1 MKMFFRDFPC
11 VTAVPADVVAMKY
24 PLGIVSSIVI
34 TLLPATAEPGPQVHG
49 PASAAPEAAAEAR
62 YLSESPL
69 PKGWPEPGPFNQV
82 VRKKY
87 PAYRAAFTPDA
98 SPNFGFWRLFNHIK
112 KHEIPMS
119 APVEMKLDGDT
130 TKSLKMEEMAF
141 LYQSRE
147 VGATGGDGARV
158 EVRDV
163 PAQEALSYAWLGPR
177 DDAVLAAA
185 RTAIDAE
192 LAKQNLKAAS
202 YRLLGYNSPFI
213 PKPKQTHELQAVI
226 R

>member
-1 MKMFFRDFPC
+1 MKH
-11 VTAVPADVVAMKY
+11 
-24 PLGIVSSIVI
+24 PLGII
-34 TLLPATAEPGPQVHG
+34 TCTLTSLFAAEPGPPPG
-49 PASAAPEAAAEAR
+49 NAAKTPPDAAAAPR

-87 PAYRAAFTPDA
+87 PAYRAAFTPGA
-98 SPNFGFWRLFNHIK
+98 SPNFGFWRLFKHIK
-112 KHEIPMS
+112 QHEIPMS
-119 APVEMKLDGDT
+119 APVEMKLDGAT
-130 TKSLKMEEMAF
+130 TQSLRMEQMAF

-147 VGATGGDGARV
+147 VGEPGADGARV

-163 PAQEALSYAWLGPR
+163 PAQEALSYAWQGPR
-177 DDAVLAAA
+177 DDAAIAAA
-185 RTAIDAE
+185 RAALDAG

-213 PKPKQTHELQAVI
+213 PRTQQTHELQAVI